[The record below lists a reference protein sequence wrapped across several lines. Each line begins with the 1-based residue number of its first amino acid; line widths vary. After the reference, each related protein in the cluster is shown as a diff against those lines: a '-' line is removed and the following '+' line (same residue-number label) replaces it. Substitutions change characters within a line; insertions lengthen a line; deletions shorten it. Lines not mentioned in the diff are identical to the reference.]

1 MMEKKMTQNEF
12 IEKFKAAINTEKD
25 ITSNMSLA
33 EIDEWDSLGMA
44 CTISLFSEEFGKNID
59 YAQMESFKTVADL
72 INAAGIN

>member
-12 IEKFKAAINTEKD
+12 IEKFKVAINTDKD
-25 ITSNMSLA
+25 ITPNMSLT

-44 CTISLFSEEFGKNID
+44 CTISMLSEGFGKNID